1 MHIGSC
7 NPFRKALSLFVLVA
21 SLLILALATSGFG
34 PVPDKA
40 GTLAASGRS
49 SGDVNQTQIAAPEAQ
64 TDQIIIKYKPES
76 KAFLLP
82 AQADQMERLSNAA
95 GVPLEYERAMSDDS
109 HVLRLPG
116 RLPLEQVQAIAAQL
130 MALPEVQY
138 AEPDQ
143 ILYPDLTPN
152 DPQYTNQWNYFEAW
166 GIDLPAAWDITT
178 GSSSIVVAD
187 IDTGITNHAD
197 LSGRTVAGYD
207 FIDDPQVAND
217 GDGRDSDPHD
227 PGDWITSAESASGY
241 FQGCA
246 VTNSSWHGTF
256 TAGQIGAIGNNGLG
270 VAGINWNSKILPVR
284 VLGKCGGYDSDIIDG
299 MRWAAGLSVPGVPDN
314 ANPAKVLNL
323 SLGGPGACDS
333 TWQNAINAIT
343 AAGAVTVVSAGNSNA
358 DPANYVPAGCNGV
371 ITVAATNRSGSR
383 AYYSNHGAGVEIS
396 APGGS
401 MSSSNDPNGIF
412 STLNTGTTHPVS
424 DTYGYYQGTS
434 MAAPQVTGVVSL
446 MFSVNPSLTPAKVLE
461 ILQSTAKSFDR
472 GGNCNTSICGSGIV
486 DAAAA
491 VTAAL
496 PPGPFAKSSPANSV
510 TGQSTSL
517 TLSWGTSSGATSYE
531 YCYDTTN
538 DNACSTWLSAGTTA
552 SANLSGL
559 TPATTYYWQVRANN
573 TYSSTY
579 ADGSNTAYWS
589 FTTGAGTPPGA
600 FAKAGPSNSATG
612 QSTSPTLSWGASSGA
627 TSYEYCYDNT
637 NDNACSTWV
646 STGTTASANLSGLT
660 PLTTYYWQA
669 RANNTY
675 GSTYADGSSTAYW
688 SFTTGAGA
696 PPGVFA
702 KTGPSNGATGQSTS
716 LTLSWGTSSSATS
729 YEYCYDTTNDNVCSA
744 WVSAGTNTSANL
756 SGLSFNTPYYWQVRA
771 SNLNGTTYAD
781 GSSTAFWSFTTAI
794 DNLLQDPSFEAY
806 TPNPYWTEAS
816 TNFGTPLCTIAKC
829 GDGSGSAGPR
839 TGSVWSWFGG
849 TTSSYEAGSLSQ
861 SVVFSHGSAYLQF
874 YLWIGL
880 AAPGS
885 GTSDVF
891 TAKIDGVTVFSTNAT
906 QISFY
911 STYTPVIVN
920 VSAFANG
927 AAHTVTFSS
936 VTTGQVVN
944 FNLDDV
950 ALTPIPTATFADVPA
965 TYWAWDWIDRLYN
978 AHLTTGCSTSPL
990 RYCPDDSVSRAQMA
1004 VFLERGLHGAA
1015 YTPPAGTGTVFAD
1028 VPLSNWAVNWIEKFY
1043 ADGIT
1048 SGCGTS
1054 PLIYCPDAAVTRAQ
1068 MAVFLMRAE
1077 HGALYTPPA
1086 ATGIFADVPTTY
1098 WAAGWIE
1105 QLHAEGITAG
1115 CGSGNYCPE
1124 DPVTRAEMAKFL
1136 VLTFTLP

>member
-1 MHIGSC
+1 MNISSRI
-7 NPFRKALSLFVLVA
+7 PARKALSLFILVV
-21 SLLILALATSGFG
+21 SLLVLALATSGFG
-34 PVPDKA
+34 PAPDT
-40 GTLAASGRS
+40 GGSLAVSGIS
-49 SGDVNQTQIAAPEAQ
+49 SDGLYQAQVDAAETR
-64 TDQIIIKYKPES
+64 TDQIIIQYKPDA

-82 AQADQMERLSNAA
+82 AQADQMERLSNTA
-95 GVPLEYERAMSDDS
+95 GVTLEYVRAMSGDA
-109 HVLRLPG
+109 HVLRLAG

-130 MALPEVQY
+130 SSLPEVEF

-143 ILYPDLTPN
+143 ILYPTLIPN
-152 DPQYTNQWNYFEAW
+152 DPQYTNQWSYFEAW

-207 FIDDPQVAND
+207 FIDDSLVAND
-217 GDGRDSDPHD
+217 GDGRDNDPHD
-227 PGDWITSAESASGY
+227 PGDWITSAENSSGY
-241 FQGCA
+241 FKDCP
-246 VTNSSWHGTF
+246 VSNSSWHGTF
-256 TAGQIGAIGNNGLG
+256 TAGQIGAAGNNGLG
-270 VAGINWNSKILPVR
+270 VAGINWNSKILAVR
-284 VLGKCGGYDSDIIDG
+284 VLGKCGGYDSDIVDG
-299 MRWAAGLSVPGVPDN
+299 LRWAAGLSVPGVPVN

-323 SLGGPGACDS
+323 SLGGPGSCDS
-333 TWQNAINAIT
+333 TWQNAINAVT

-383 AYYSNHGAGVEIS
+383 AYYSNHGADVEIS

-434 MAAPQVTGVVSL
+434 MAAPQVSGVVSL

-461 ILQSTAKSFDR
+461 ILQSTAKPFDR
-472 GGNCNTSICGSGIV
+472 NSSCNTSICGSGIV

-510 TGQSTSL
+510 TGQATSLTLSWGTSSGATSYEYCYDTSNDNACSAWTSAGPTASANLSGLTPATTYYWQVRANNTYGSTYADGSSTACWSFTTGAGTPPGVFAKIGPSNGATGQSTSP

-538 DNACSTWLSAGTTA
+538 DNACSTWVSTGTTA
-552 SANLSGL
+552 TANLSGL
-559 TPATTYYWQVRANN
+559 TAVTTYYWQLRANN
-573 TYSSTY
+573 I
-579 ADGSNTAYWS
+579 
-589 FTTGAGTPPGA
+589 
-600 FAKAGPSNSATG
+600 
-612 QSTSPTLSWGASSGA
+612 
-627 TSYEYCYDNT
+627 
-637 NDNACSTWV
+637 
-646 STGTTASANLSGLT
+646 
-660 PLTTYYWQA
+660 
-669 RANNTY
+669 Y

-696 PPGVFA
+696 PPGVFT
-702 KTGPSNGATGQSTS
+702 KTGPSNGAVGQPTS
-716 LTLSWGTSSSATS
+716 LSLSWGASSSATS
-729 YEYCYDTTNDNVCSA
+729 YEYCYDNTNDNACSS
-744 WVSAGTNTSANL
+744 WVSTGTNTSANI

-771 SNLNGTTYAD
+771 NNIYGTTYAD
-781 GSSTAFWSFTTAI
+781 GSSTAYWSFTTAN
-794 DNLLQDPSFEAY
+794 DNLLHDPSFEAY
-806 TPNPYWTEAS
+806 TPNPYWSEAS
-816 TNFGTPLCTIAKC
+816 TNYGTPLCTIASC
-829 GDGSGSAGPR
+829 GDGGGSAGPR

-880 AAPGS
+880 AAHGS
-885 GTSDVF
+885 DTSDVF

-936 VTTGQVVN
+936 ATTGQVVN

-950 ALTPIPTATFADVPA
+950 ALTPVPTATFADVPA

-978 AHLTTGCSTSPL
+978 ARLTAGCSASPL
-990 RYCPDDSVSRAQMA
+990 LYCPDDPVTRAQMA
-1004 VFLERGLHGAA
+1004 VFLERGLHGSA

-1028 VPLSNWAVNWIEKFY
+1028 VPLSYWAVNWIEKFY

-1048 SGCGTS
+1048 SGCGNS
-1054 PLIYCPDAAVTRAQ
+1054 PLTYCPDDSVTRAQ
-1068 MAVFLMRAE
+1068 MAVFLLRAE

-1086 ATGIFADVPTTY
+1086 AVGIFTDVPTSY

-1115 CGSGNYCPE
+1115 CGAGLYCPE
-1124 DPVTRAEMAKFL
+1124 HPVTRAEMAKFL
-1136 VLTFTLP
+1136 VLTFALP